1 MLRRLYKNTWFG
13 QKIMRRIKR
22 IIDFFLYHFV
32 PAAIITK
39 WEFKRFQG
47 YKLDLKNPVTLNE
60 KIQWLKLNDR
70 TPLHT
75 KCADKYAVRE
85 YVKEV
90 IGEEYL
96 VPLSFQTLNP
106 RDIIPG
112 NLPDFPVII
121 KTNHDGSGGIFIKDK
136 AAVDW
141 KQVQEKL
148 KKRLRKNYYYT
159 TKEWPY
165 KNIKPRII
173 VEKLLID
180 ERGGIPY
187 DYKVHCFHQK
197 VEMIQVDMD
206 RGTSHH
212 YRNWYNSRWEREPY
226 KWSSMK
232 DGRMTDPKDSDVEKP
247 KSLDNMIA
255 LSESL
260 SKEFAYVRVDWYNIN
275 EKLFFGELTFSHDGG
290 FSPIIPREWDKHF
303 GDKLILPRKANYR
316 TQSRR
321 MD

>member
-1 MLRRLYKNTWFG
+1 MKEILKRFYKNTWLG
-13 QKIMRRIKR
+13 QVVLRPIKR
-22 IIDFFLYHFV
+22 LYNFIYYHYV
-32 PAAIITK
+32 PEETVTK
-39 WEFKRFQG
+39 LDFKRFQG
-47 YKLDLKNPVTLNE
+47 YKLELKNPVTLNE

-96 VPLSFQTLNP
+96 VPLSYQTLNP
-106 RDIIPG
+106 REIIPG

-121 KTNHDGSGGIFIKDK
+121 KTNHDGSGGIIIKDK
-136 AAVDW
+136 AVVDW

-165 KNIKPRII
+165 KNIKPCII
-173 VEKLLID
+173 VEQLLID
-180 ERGGIPY
+180 ERGRIPY

-212 YRNWYNSRWEREPY
+212 CRNWYNRKWEREPY

-232 DGRMTDPKDSDVEKP
+232 EGRLTDPTDSDVDKP
-247 KSLDNMIA
+247 KSLDRMIA
-255 LSESL
+255 LSEKL
-260 SKEFAYVRVDWYNIN
+260 AKDFVYVRVDWYSIDGR
-275 EKLFFGELTFSHDGG
+275 LFFGELTFSHDGG
-290 FSPIIPREWDKHF
+290 FSPIIPKEWDKYF
-303 GDKLILPRKANYR
+303 GDKLKLPIKTSSQFY
-316 TQSRR
+316 
-321 MD
+321 